1 MEVHIFLLSTMNA
14 ADTAVNLES
23 LSITFDCQEGTIQ
36 KFKCPCTHSP
46 VSISLWVACM
56 HPLVEHLAASVVPH
70 MDAVV
75 CWYHDHDGLSCL
87 QVEQAMGLLQPLHNN
102 VRLMATTAPPKREVH
117 HSRIRKYYDEHGF
130 AIERLTETMDK
141 NIEEI
146 LRVHLDI
153 QKNL

>member
-1 MEVHIFLLSTMNA
+1 MEVHIFLLSTMSA
-14 ADTAVNLES
+14 ADTAANLES

-36 KFKCPCTHSP
+36 KFKCPRPGRP
-46 VSISLWVACM
+46 VSVSLWVACM
-56 HPLVEHLAASVVPH
+56 HPLVEHLAASIVPH

-87 QVEQAMGLLQPLHNN
+87 QVKQAMGLLQNLHNN
-102 VRLMATTAPPKREVH
+102 VRLMATTIDQKKEVH
-117 HSRIRKYYDEHGF
+117 HSRIRKYYDEHGL

-153 QKNL
+153 HKNL